1 MNNGSPRRMAVA
13 GLTDIGQE
21 RDHNEDGYLIDEALA
36 LLLVADGMGGHA
48 MGEVASKTAIE
59 TIAEVVC
66 EHDPELLSAAS
77 LAGSGSANDPAG
89 PCDGSTTA
97 RDPDDTT
104 VDEDPTYALGVIQ
117 TALASSNRKIN
128 ELNRAH
134 NLPEGRGMGTTIVGL
149 WLLENDQRA
158 ILFHVGDSRV
168 YRYRGGRLVQLT
180 RDHTLYQE
188 WLDDGGHGVPPK
200 RNIITRAIGPSP
212 AAEADVSVQN
222 LMKGDVFLL
231 CSDGLTGMVDDAVIE
246 QTLRSNSDLA
256 ATCEALVRLAND
268 GGGTDN
274 ITVTLARWL

>member
-1 MNNGSPRRMAVA
+1 MAVA
-13 GLTDIGQE
+13 GLTDVGRE

-59 TIAEVVC
+59 TIADVIY
-66 EHDPELLSAAS
+66 EHDPELFSAAT
-77 LAGSGSANDPAG
+77 LADPGSADNPTE

-117 TALASSNRKIN
+117 TALANSNRKIN
-128 ELNRAH
+128 EMNRAR
-134 NLPEGRGMGTTIVGL
+134 NFPEGSGMGTTIVGL
-149 WLLENDQRA
+149 WRLENDQQA
-158 ILFHVGDSRV
+158 IIFHVGDSRV
-168 YRYRGGRLVQLT
+168 YRYRSGRLVQLT

-188 WLDDGGHGVPPK
+188 WLDDGGHGVPPN

-212 AAEADVSVQN
+212 EVEVDASVQY
-222 LMKGDVFLL
+222 LVKGDVFLL
-231 CSDGLTGMVDDAVIE
+231 CSDGLTGMMDDDVIE
-246 QTLRSNSDLA
+246 QTLRSHSDLA
-256 ATCEALVRLAND
+256 AICEALVRLAND

-274 ITVTLARWL
+274 ITVTLARCL

>member
-1 MNNGSPRRMAVA
+1 MNNGSARRMAVA
-13 GLTDIGQE
+13 GLTDIGRE

-59 TIAEVVC
+59 TILDVVN
-66 EHDPELLSAAS
+66 EHDREQFLAAT
-77 LAGSGSANDPAG
+77 LADPVSANDPTV
-89 PCDGSTTA
+89 PYDGLTTA

-128 ELNRAH
+128 ELNRDH
-134 NLPEGRGMGTTIVGL
+134 DLPKGRGMGTTIVGL
-149 WLLENDQRA
+149 WFLENDQRA
-158 ILFHVGDSRV
+158 IIFHVGDSRV
-168 YRYRGGRLVQLT
+168 YRYRGGRLEQLT

-188 WLDDGGHGVPPK
+188 WLDDGGRGDPPN

-212 AAEADVSVQN
+212 ATEADVSVQD
-222 LMKGDVFLL
+222 LVKGDVFLL
-231 CSDGLTGMVDDAVIE
+231 CSDGLTGMVDDDVIE
-246 QTLRSNSDLA
+246 QTLRSNTDLA
-256 ATCEALVRLAND
+256 ATCETLVRLAND